1 MINTCMKNKYGLI
14 KKCLFCG
21 NEFETRPHFNLY
33 CSQACKNPNNRPGH
47 IPWNKGLQMSE
58 EFKQT
63 KMNLEGLAKGW
74 GWNKGVPNDRQKSKW
89 TGEGNPNWNGGI
101 SRKRQR
107 TGSLSH
113 PGKTNGMWNKKHT
126 AEVKEICRQAK
137 IKNMKDGVYASSVS
151 RGENKLL
158 EKLREKFGE
167 VIHQFT
173 VPNYHRVYD
182 MYIPS
187 LNLIVEYDG
196 DYWHREEKYL
206 PKDSRDTAKAIKR
219 GFKIFRYWES
229 TVKEQGFDN
238 IVEDIVKLK
247 GKYCRIL
254 TEA

>member
-1 MINTCMKNKYGLI
+1 
-14 KKCLFCG
+14 
-21 NEFETRPHFNLY
+21 
-33 CSQACKNPNNRPGH
+33 
-47 IPWNKGLQMSE
+47 
-58 EFKQT
+58 
-63 KMNLEGLAKGW
+63 
-74 GWNKGVPNDRQKSKW
+74 
-89 TGEGNPNWNGGI
+89 
-101 SRKRQR
+101 
-107 TGSLSH
+107 
-113 PGKTNGMWNKKHT
+113 
-126 AEVKEICRQAK
+126 
-137 IKNMKDGVYASSVS
+137 
-151 RGENKLL
+151 
-158 EKLREKFGE
+158 
-167 VIHQFT
+167 
-173 VPNYHRVYD
+173 

>member
-1 MINTCMKNKYGLI
+1 MKNKYGLI
-14 KKCLFCG
+14 RNCLFCSA
-21 NEFETRPHFNLY
+21 EFTTRPRFLVY
-33 CSQACKNPNNRPGH
+33 CSQKCKNPLNRGEYD
-47 IPWNKGLQMSE
+47 PWNKGIKLTE
-58 EFKQT
+58 EQKSKQ
-63 KMNLEGLAKGW
+63 NREGLQKGW
-74 GWNKGVPNDRQKSKW
+74 GWNKGIKNEIARQRML
-89 TGEGNPNWNGGI
+89 GENNPNWGGEI

-113 PGKTNGMWNKKHT
+113 PGETNGMWNKKHT
-126 AEVKEICRQAK
+126 DEVKEICRQAK

-151 RGENKLL
+151 RGEKELL
-158 EKLREKFGE
+158 EKLIEKFGE

-206 PKDSRDTAKAIKR
+206 PKDSIDTAKAIKR

-229 TVKEQGFDN
+229 IIKEKGLDN
-238 IVEDIVKLK
+238 IVEDIVKLE
-247 GKYCRIL
+247 GKYCRTL
-254 TEA
+254 TKE

>member
-1 MINTCMKNKYGLI
+1 MKNKYGLI
-14 KKCLFCG
+14 KNCLFCSAK
-21 NEFETRPHFNLY
+21 FTTRPRFLVY
-33 CSQACKNPNNRPGH
+33 CSNKCKNPLNRGEYD
-47 IPWNKGLQMSE
+47 PWNKGIKLTE
-58 EFKQT
+58 EQKSKQ
-63 KMNLEGLAKGW
+63 NREGLQKGW
-74 GWNKGVPNDRQKSKW
+74 GWNKGIKNEIARQRML
-89 TGEGNPNWNGGI
+89 GENNPNWGGEI

-113 PGKTNGMWNKKHT
+113 PGETNGMWNKKHT
-126 AEVKEICRQAK
+126 DEVKEICRRAK

-151 RGENKLL
+151 RGEKELL
-158 EKLREKFGE
+158 EKLTEKFGE

-229 TVKEQGFDN
+229 TVKEKGLDN
-238 IVEDIVKLK
+238 IVEDIVKLE
-247 GKYCRIL
+247 GKYCRTL
-254 TEA
+254 TKA

>member
-1 MINTCMKNKYGLI
+1 MKNKYGLI

-126 AEVKEICRQAK
+126 DEVKEICRQAK

>member
-1 MINTCMKNKYGLI
+1 
-14 KKCLFCG
+14 
-21 NEFETRPHFNLY
+21 
-33 CSQACKNPNNRPGH
+33 
-47 IPWNKGLQMSE
+47 MSE

-126 AEVKEICRQAK
+126 DEVKEICRQAK

-151 RGENKLL
+151 RGEKELL

>member
-1 MINTCMKNKYGLI
+1 MKNKYGLI
-14 KKCLFCG
+14 KKCLFCN
-21 NEFETRPHFNLY
+21 NEFETRPRFKDY

-47 IPWNKGLQMSE
+47 TPWNKGLQMSE

-74 GWNKGVPNDRQKSKW
+74 GWNKGIPNEVARQRML
-89 TGEGNPNWNGGI
+89 GENNPNWGGGI
-101 SRKRQR
+101 SRKRQK

-126 AEVKEICRQAK
+126 DEVKEICRQAK

-151 RGENKLL
+151 RGEKELL

-182 MYIPS
+182 MYVPS

-206 PKDSRDTAKAIKR
+206 LKDSRDTAKAIKR

-229 TVKEQGFDN
+229 TVKKQGLDK
-238 IVEDIVKLK
+238 IVEDIVKLE